1 MVFYCVGDCR
11 IKRAA
16 FLSASKLRG
25 EIYLDNDEVGGLVS
39 DKNGETVVV
48 KSDEPLPFA
57 DFTVGEF
64 VAYSRALTSEK
75 PMTDSDVA
83 ELARSLSLRVP
94 LRKKMGE
101 LTVVQRRSVMLLAKH
116 MKNLRSVFINMD
128 GSDYSPR
135 VKFDLTRL
143 LRSLSDRINLF
154 VSVSDLRFIP
164 TNAHVIS
171 FS

>member
-1 MVFYCVGDCR
+1 MVFYCVGDCV

-16 FLSASKLRG
+16 FLSASRLRG
-25 EIYLDNDEVGGLVS
+25 EIYLDNDEFSGVVS
-39 DKNGETVVV
+39 NKKGDTFAVEN
-48 KSDEPLPFA
+48 SEPLPFA

-75 PMTDSDVA
+75 PMTDADVA

-94 LRKKMGE
+94 IRKKMGD
-101 LTVVQRRSVMLLAKH
+101 LSVIQRRSVMLLAKH
-116 MKNLRSVFINMD
+116 VKNLRSVFINMD

-135 VKFDLTRL
+135 VKFDLTRF
-143 LRSLSDRINLF
+143 LRSLSDGLNLF
-154 VSVSDLRFIP
+154 VSVSDFRFIP
-164 TNAHVIS
+164 SNAHIIS